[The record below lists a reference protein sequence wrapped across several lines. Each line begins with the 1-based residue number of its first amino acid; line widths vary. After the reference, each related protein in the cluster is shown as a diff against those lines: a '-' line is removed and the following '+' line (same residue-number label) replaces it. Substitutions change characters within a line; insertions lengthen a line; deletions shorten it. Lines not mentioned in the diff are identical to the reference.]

1 MFDLTP
7 FSKISLSG
15 SAQLNDF
22 LAMLLAKFDKFH
34 SIVIQ
39 EFGPN
44 GIYIMATFA
53 MFLVLIA
60 LIYIKS
66 VIDTFRIAD
75 GESSAAGLFYTAEN
89 TNSGG
94 AANTLADEAE
104 EFLEDSRPRITIN
117 TNNEIPQN
125 SQPHTYSEKRNAALE
140 EKEQE
145 LSRDL
150 VLSSA
155 TTDDILRL
163 KDHLKYQAKQNQDIR
178 LDWDKNIDNIQEELD
193 NTTSLNYQRPQES
206 MKELIGLIINMLS
219 REVTP
224 QKIAQAV
231 YYRNQGEKNTEEILQ
246 TISAVRDFVTLC
258 NTGKFNSIP
267 ARSELPS
274 NNEALY
280 NWAQGDNSL
289 CLLLL
294 ENLIKQQ
301 IDTAE
306 TKSGLPQDLIYAQ
319 AASYS
324 CLFGTIAMEN
334 NLELAQNSFELALE
348 LAPQSINAWSRC
360 GDVYWQQKDYKN
372 AVYAYQNVAD
382 NGDKILYAPQIANAR
397 HKLAEYHTDSGN
409 TDTAAKLEKDSQS
422 YYDEIGITKAL
433 SDKEN
438 ESLNFIAENQQI
450 NLESSIIKLLQVR
463 KAQYT

>member
-34 SIVIQ
+34 TIVIQ

-53 MFLVLIA
+53 VFLVLIA

-89 TNSGG
+89 ANSGG
-94 AANTLADEAE
+94 TANTLADEAE
-104 EFLEDSRPRITIN
+104 EFLEDARPRLTIN

-145 LSRDL
+145 ISRDL

-178 LDWDKNIDNIQEELD
+178 LDWDKNVDNIQEELD

-397 HKLAEYHTDSGN
+397 HKLAEYNIDSGN

-433 SDKEN
+433 SDKED

-463 KAQYT
+463 QAQYT

>member
-53 MFLVLIA
+53 VFLVLIA

-89 TNSGG
+89 ANSGG
-94 AANTLADEAE
+94 TANTLADEAE
-104 EFLEDSRPRITIN
+104 EFLEDVRPRLTIN

-145 LSRDL
+145 ISRDL

-178 LDWDKNIDNIQEELD
+178 LDWDKNVDNIQEELD

-306 TKSGLPQDLIYAQ
+306 TKSGLTQDLIYAQ

-397 HKLAEYHTDSGN
+397 HKLAEYNIDSGN

-433 SDKEN
+433 SDKEDEN
-438 ESLNFIAENQQI
+438 LNFIAENQQI

-463 KAQYT
+463 QAQYT

>member
-53 MFLVLIA
+53 VFLVLIA

-75 GESSAAGLFYTAEN
+75 GESSAAGLFYTTEN
-89 TNSGG
+89 ANSGG
-94 AANTLADEAE
+94 TANTLADEAE
-104 EFLEDSRPRITIN
+104 EFLEDARPRITIN

-206 MKELIGLIINMLS
+206 MKDLIGLIINMLS

-258 NTGKFNSIP
+258 NTGKFNSLP

-301 IDTAE
+301 IDTAD

>member
-53 MFLVLIA
+53 VFLVLIV

-89 TNSGG
+89 ANSGG
-94 AANTLADEAE
+94 TANTLADEAE
-104 EFLEDSRPRITIN
+104 EFLEDARPRLTIN

-145 LSRDL
+145 ISRDL

-178 LDWDKNIDNIQEELD
+178 LDWDKNVDNIQEELD

-397 HKLAEYHTDSGN
+397 HKLAEYNIDSGN
-409 TDTAAKLEKDSQS
+409 ADTAAKLEKDSQS

-433 SDKEN
+433 SDKEDEN
-438 ESLNFIAENQQI
+438 LNFIAENQQI

-463 KAQYT
+463 QAQYT

>member
-53 MFLVLIA
+53 VFLVLIA

-75 GESSAAGLFYTAEN
+75 GESSAAGLFYTTEN
-89 TNSGG
+89 ANSGG
-94 AANTLADEAE
+94 TANTLADEAE
-104 EFLEDSRPRITIN
+104 EFLEDARPRLTIN

-145 LSRDL
+145 ISRDL

-178 LDWDKNIDNIQEELD
+178 LDWDKNVDNIQEELD

-382 NGDKILYAPQIANAR
+382 NCDKILYAPQIANAR
-397 HKLAEYHTDSGN
+397 HKLAEYNIDSGN

-433 SDKEN
+433 SDKEDEN
-438 ESLNFIAENQQI
+438 LNFIAENQQI

-463 KAQYT
+463 QAQYT

>member
-1 MFDLTP
+1 
-7 FSKISLSG
+7 
-15 SAQLNDF
+15 
-22 LAMLLAKFDKFH
+22 
-34 SIVIQ
+34 
-39 EFGPN
+39 
-44 GIYIMATFA
+44 MATFA

-206 MKELIGLIINMLS
+206 MKDLIGLIINMLS

-258 NTGKFNSIP
+258 NTGKFNSLP

-301 IDTAE
+301 IDTAD

-463 KAQYT
+463 GAQYT

>member
-53 MFLVLIA
+53 VFLVLIA

-89 TNSGG
+89 ANSGG
-94 AANTLADEAE
+94 TANTLADEAE
-104 EFLEDSRPRITIN
+104 EFLEDARPRLTIN

-145 LSRDL
+145 ISRDL

-178 LDWDKNIDNIQEELD
+178 LDWDKNVDNIQEELD

-258 NTGKFNSIP
+258 NTGKFNSLP

-372 AVYAYQNVAD
+372 AVFAYQNVAD

-397 HKLAEYHTDSGN
+397 HKLAEYNTDSGN

-422 YYDEIGITKAL
+422 YYDEIGITKSL

-463 KAQYT
+463 QAQYT

>member
-75 GESSAAGLFYTAEN
+75 GESSAAGLFYTTEN
-89 TNSGG
+89 ANSGG
-94 AANTLADEAE
+94 TANTLADEAE
-104 EFLEDSRPRITIN
+104 EFLEDARPRITIN

-178 LDWDKNIDNIQEELD
+178 LDWDKNVDNIQEELD

-258 NTGKFNSIP
+258 NTGKFNSLL

-301 IDTAE
+301 IDTAD

-397 HKLAEYHTDSGN
+397 HKLAEYNIDSGN

-463 KAQYT
+463 QAQYT

>member
-206 MKELIGLIINMLS
+206 MKDLIGLIINMLS

-224 QKIAQAV
+224 KKIAQAV

-246 TISAVRDFVTLC
+246 TISAVRDFVTIC
-258 NTGKFNSIP
+258 NTGKFNSLP

-301 IDTAE
+301 IDTAD

-409 TDTAAKLEKDSQS
+409 TDTATKLEKDSQS

>member
-1 MFDLTP
+1 MFDLTH

-53 MFLVLIA
+53 VFLVLIA

-89 TNSGG
+89 ANSGG
-94 AANTLADEAE
+94 TANALADEAE
-104 EFLEDSRPRITIN
+104 EFLEDARPRLTIN

-145 LSRDL
+145 ISRDL

-178 LDWDKNIDNIQEELD
+178 LDWDKNVDNIQEELD

-397 HKLAEYHTDSGN
+397 HKLAEYNTDSGN

-463 KAQYT
+463 QAQYT

>member
-53 MFLVLIA
+53 VFLVLIA

-89 TNSGG
+89 ANSGG
-94 AANTLADEAE
+94 TANTLADEAE
-104 EFLEDSRPRITIN
+104 EFLEDARPRLTIN

-145 LSRDL
+145 ISRDL

-163 KDHLKYQAKQNQDIR
+163 KHHLKYQAKQNQDIR
-178 LDWDKNIDNIQEELD
+178 LDWDKNVDNIQEELD

-397 HKLAEYHTDSGN
+397 HKLAEYNIDSGN

-433 SDKEN
+433 SDKEDEN
-438 ESLNFIAENQQI
+438 LNFIAENQQI

-463 KAQYT
+463 QAQYT

>member
-53 MFLVLIA
+53 VFLVLIA

-89 TNSGG
+89 ANSGG
-94 AANTLADEAE
+94 TANTLADEAE
-104 EFLEDSRPRITIN
+104 EFLEDARPRLTIN

-145 LSRDL
+145 ISRDL

-178 LDWDKNIDNIQEELD
+178 LDWDKNVDNIQEELD

-397 HKLAEYHTDSGN
+397 HKLAEYNIDSGN

-433 SDKEN
+433 SDKEDEN
-438 ESLNFIAENQQI
+438 LNFIAENQQI

-463 KAQYT
+463 QAQYT

>member
-15 SAQLNDF
+15 SAPLNDF

-53 MFLVLIA
+53 VFLVLIA

-75 GESSAAGLFYTAEN
+75 GESSAAGLFYTTEN
-89 TNSGG
+89 ANSGG
-94 AANTLADEAE
+94 TANTLADEAE
-104 EFLEDSRPRITIN
+104 EFLEDARPRLTIN

-178 LDWDKNIDNIQEELD
+178 LDWDKNVDNIQEELD

-397 HKLAEYHTDSGN
+397 HKLAEYNIDSGN

-433 SDKEN
+433 SDKEDEN
-438 ESLNFIAENQQI
+438 LNFIAENQQI

-463 KAQYT
+463 QAQYT

>member
-53 MFLVLIA
+53 VFLVLIA

-89 TNSGG
+89 ANSGG
-94 AANTLADEAE
+94 TANTLADEAE
-104 EFLEDSRPRITIN
+104 EFLEDARPRLTIN

-145 LSRDL
+145 ISRDL

-178 LDWDKNIDNIQEELD
+178 LDWDKNVDNIQEELD
-193 NTTSLNYQRPQES
+193 NTTSLNYKRPQES

-397 HKLAEYHTDSGN
+397 HKLAEYNIDSGN

-433 SDKEN
+433 SDKEDEN
-438 ESLNFIAENQQI
+438 LNFIAENQQI

-463 KAQYT
+463 QAQYT

>member
-53 MFLVLIA
+53 VFLVLIA

-75 GESSAAGLFYTAEN
+75 GGSSAAGLFYTAEN
-89 TNSGG
+89 ANSGG
-94 AANTLADEAE
+94 TANTLADEAE
-104 EFLEDSRPRITIN
+104 EFLEDARPRLTIN

-145 LSRDL
+145 ISRDL

-178 LDWDKNIDNIQEELD
+178 LDWDKNVDNIQEELD

-397 HKLAEYHTDSGN
+397 HKLAEYNIDSGN

-433 SDKEN
+433 SDKEDEN
-438 ESLNFIAENQQI
+438 LNFIAENQQI

-463 KAQYT
+463 QAQYT

>member
-53 MFLVLIA
+53 VFLVLIA

-89 TNSGG
+89 ANSGG
-94 AANTLADEAE
+94 TANTLADEAE
-104 EFLEDSRPRITIN
+104 EFLEDARPRLTIN

-145 LSRDL
+145 ISRDL

-178 LDWDKNIDNIQEELD
+178 LDWDKNVDNIQEELD

-397 HKLAEYHTDSGN
+397 HKLAEYNIDSGN

-433 SDKEN
+433 SDKEDK
-438 ESLNFIAENQQI
+438 SLNFIAENQQI

-463 KAQYT
+463 QAQYT

>member
-15 SAQLNDF
+15 SALLNDF

-206 MKELIGLIINMLS
+206 MKDLIGLIINMLS

-258 NTGKFNSIP
+258 NTGKFNSLP

-301 IDTAE
+301 IDTAD

>member
-15 SAQLNDF
+15 SAQLNYF

-104 EFLEDSRPRITIN
+104 EFLEDARPRITIN

-155 TTDDILRL
+155 TTDDILSL

-206 MKELIGLIINMLS
+206 MKDLIGLIINMLS

-258 NTGKFNSIP
+258 NTGKFNSLP

-301 IDTAE
+301 IDTAD

-348 LAPQSINAWSRC
+348 LATQSINAWSRC

-409 TDTAAKLEKDSQS
+409 TDTATKLEKDSQS

>member
-53 MFLVLIA
+53 VFLVLIA

-89 TNSGG
+89 ANSGST
-94 AANTLADEAE
+94 ANTLADEAE
-104 EFLEDSRPRITIN
+104 EFLEDARPRLTIN

-145 LSRDL
+145 ISRDL

-178 LDWDKNIDNIQEELD
+178 LDWDKNVDNIQEELD
-193 NTTSLNYQRPQES
+193 NTTSLNYQRPKES

-397 HKLAEYHTDSGN
+397 HKLAEYNIDSGN

-433 SDKEN
+433 SDKEDEN
-438 ESLNFIAENQQI
+438 LNFIAENQQI

-463 KAQYT
+463 QAQYT

>member
-53 MFLVLIA
+53 VFLVLIA

-89 TNSGG
+89 ANSGG

-104 EFLEDSRPRITIN
+104 EFLEDARPRLTIN

-145 LSRDL
+145 ISRDL

-178 LDWDKNIDNIQEELD
+178 LDWDKNVDNIQEELD

-397 HKLAEYHTDSGN
+397 HKLAEYSIDSGN

-433 SDKEN
+433 SDKEDEN
-438 ESLNFIAENQQI
+438 LNFIAENQQI

-463 KAQYT
+463 QAQYT

>member
-1 MFDLTP
+1 
-7 FSKISLSG
+7 
-15 SAQLNDF
+15 
-22 LAMLLAKFDKFH
+22 
-34 SIVIQ
+34 
-39 EFGPN
+39 
-44 GIYIMATFA
+44 

-89 TNSGG
+89 ANSGG
-94 AANTLADEAE
+94 TANTLADEAE
-104 EFLEDSRPRITIN
+104 EFLEDARPRLTIN

-145 LSRDL
+145 ISRDL

-178 LDWDKNIDNIQEELD
+178 LDWDKNVDNIQEELD

-397 HKLAEYHTDSGN
+397 HKLAEYNIDSGN
-409 TDTAAKLEKDSQS
+409 TDTAAKLEQDSQS

-433 SDKEN
+433 SDKEDEN
-438 ESLNFIAENQQI
+438 LNFIAENQQI

-463 KAQYT
+463 QAQYT

>member
-53 MFLVLIA
+53 VFLVLIA

-75 GESSAAGLFYTAEN
+75 GESSAAGLFYTTEN
-89 TNSGG
+89 ANSGG
-94 AANTLADEAE
+94 TANTLADEAE
-104 EFLEDSRPRITIN
+104 EFLEDARPRLTIN

-145 LSRDL
+145 ISRDL

-178 LDWDKNIDNIQEELD
+178 LDWDKNVDNIQEELD

-397 HKLAEYHTDSGN
+397 HKLAEYNIDSGN

-433 SDKEN
+433 SDKED

-463 KAQYT
+463 QAQYT

>member
-53 MFLVLIA
+53 VFLVLIA

-75 GESSAAGLFYTAEN
+75 GESSAAGLFYTTEN
-89 TNSGG
+89 ANSGG
-94 AANTLADEAE
+94 TANTLADEAE
-104 EFLEDSRPRITIN
+104 EFLEDARPRLTIN

-125 SQPHTYSEKRNAALE
+125 SQQHTYSEKRNAALE

-145 LSRDL
+145 ISRDL

-178 LDWDKNIDNIQEELD
+178 LDWDKNVDNIQEELD

-397 HKLAEYHTDSGN
+397 HKLAEYNIDSGN

-433 SDKEN
+433 SDKED

-463 KAQYT
+463 QAQYT

>member
-53 MFLVLIA
+53 VFLVLIA

-89 TNSGG
+89 ANSGG
-94 AANTLADEAE
+94 TANTLADEAE
-104 EFLEDSRPRITIN
+104 EFLEDARPRLTIN

-145 LSRDL
+145 ISRDL

-178 LDWDKNIDNIQEELD
+178 LDWDKNVDNIQEELD

-360 GDVYWQQKDYKN
+360 GDVYWQKKDYKN

-397 HKLAEYHTDSGN
+397 HKLAEYNIDSGN

-433 SDKEN
+433 SDKEDEN
-438 ESLNFIAENQQI
+438 LNFIAENQQI

-463 KAQYT
+463 QAQYT

>member
-53 MFLVLIA
+53 VFLVLIA

-89 TNSGG
+89 ANSGG
-94 AANTLADEAE
+94 TANTLADEAE
-104 EFLEDSRPRITIN
+104 EFLEDARPRLTIN

-145 LSRDL
+145 ISRDL

-178 LDWDKNIDNIQEELD
+178 LDWDKNVDNIQEELD
-193 NTTSLNYQRPQES
+193 NTTSLNYQIPQES

-397 HKLAEYHTDSGN
+397 HKLAEYNTDSGN

-422 YYDEIGITKAL
+422 YYNEIGITKAL

-463 KAQYT
+463 QAQYT

>member
-53 MFLVLIA
+53 IFLVLIA

-104 EFLEDSRPRITIN
+104 EFLEDARPRLTIN

-145 LSRDL
+145 ISRDL

-178 LDWDKNIDNIQEELD
+178 LDWDKNVDNIQEELD

-258 NTGKFNSIP
+258 NTGKFNSLL

-301 IDTAE
+301 IDTAD

-397 HKLAEYHTDSGN
+397 HKLAEYNIDSGN

-438 ESLNFIAENQQI
+438 ENLNFIAENQQI

-463 KAQYT
+463 QAQYT

>member
-53 MFLVLIA
+53 VFLVLIA

-104 EFLEDSRPRITIN
+104 EFLEDARPRLTIN

-145 LSRDL
+145 ISRDL

-178 LDWDKNIDNIQEELD
+178 LDWDKNVDNIQEELD

-397 HKLAEYHTDSGN
+397 HKLAEYNIDSGN
-409 TDTAAKLEKDSQS
+409 TDTAAKLEQDSQS

-433 SDKEN
+433 SDKEDEN
-438 ESLNFIAENQQI
+438 LNFIAENQQI

-463 KAQYT
+463 QAQYT

>member
-1 MFDLTP
+1 MFDLTH

-53 MFLVLIA
+53 VFLVLIA

-75 GESSAAGLFYTAEN
+75 GESSAAGLFYTTEN
-89 TNSGG
+89 ANSGG
-94 AANTLADEAE
+94 NTLADEAE
-104 EFLEDSRPRITIN
+104 EFLEDARPRLTIN

-125 SQPHTYSEKRNAALE
+125 SQPHTYSEERNAALE

-145 LSRDL
+145 ISRDL

-178 LDWDKNIDNIQEELD
+178 LDWDKNVDNIQEELD

-397 HKLAEYHTDSGN
+397 HKLAEYNIDSGN

-433 SDKEN
+433 SDKED

-463 KAQYT
+463 QAQYT

>member
-53 MFLVLIA
+53 VFLVLIA

-75 GESSAAGLFYTAEN
+75 GESSAAGLFYTTEN
-89 TNSGG
+89 ANSGG
-94 AANTLADEAE
+94 TANTLADEAE
-104 EFLEDSRPRITIN
+104 EFLEDARPRLTIN

-145 LSRDL
+145 ISRDL

-178 LDWDKNIDNIQEELD
+178 LDWDKNVDNIQEELD

-360 GDVYWQQKDYKN
+360 GDVYWQKKDYKN

-397 HKLAEYHTDSGN
+397 HKLAEYNIDSGN

-433 SDKEN
+433 SDKED

-463 KAQYT
+463 QAQYT

>member
-53 MFLVLIA
+53 VFLVLIA

-104 EFLEDSRPRITIN
+104 EFLEDARPRLTIN

-145 LSRDL
+145 ISRDL

-155 TTDDILRL
+155 STDDILRL

-178 LDWDKNIDNIQEELD
+178 LDWDKNVDNIQEELD

-397 HKLAEYHTDSGN
+397 HKLAEYNIDSGN
-409 TDTAAKLEKDSQS
+409 TDTAAKLEQDSQS

-433 SDKEN
+433 SDKEDEN
-438 ESLNFIAENQQI
+438 LNFIAENQQI

-463 KAQYT
+463 QAQYT

>member
-53 MFLVLIA
+53 VFLVLIA

-89 TNSGG
+89 ANSGG
-94 AANTLADEAE
+94 TANALADEAE
-104 EFLEDSRPRITIN
+104 EFLEDARPRLTIN

-145 LSRDL
+145 ISREL

-178 LDWDKNIDNIQEELD
+178 LDWDKNVDNIQEELD

-397 HKLAEYHTDSGN
+397 HKLAEYNIDSGN

-433 SDKEN
+433 SDKEDEN
-438 ESLNFIAENQQI
+438 LNFIAENQQI

-463 KAQYT
+463 QAQYT

>member
-53 MFLVLIA
+53 VFLVLIA

-89 TNSGG
+89 ANSGG
-94 AANTLADEAE
+94 TANALADEAE
-104 EFLEDSRPRITIN
+104 EFLEDARPRLTIN

-145 LSRDL
+145 ISRDL

-178 LDWDKNIDNIQEELD
+178 LDWDKNVDNIQEELD

-397 HKLAEYHTDSGN
+397 HKLAEYNIDSGN

-422 YYDEIGITKAL
+422 YYDEIGITKSL

-463 KAQYT
+463 QAQYT

>member
-22 LAMLLAKFDKFH
+22 LVMLLAKFDKFH

-53 MFLVLIA
+53 VFLVLIA

-89 TNSGG
+89 ANSGG
-94 AANTLADEAE
+94 TANTLADEAE
-104 EFLEDSRPRITIN
+104 EFLEDARPRLTIN

-145 LSRDL
+145 ISRDL

-178 LDWDKNIDNIQEELD
+178 LDWDKNVDNIQEELD

-397 HKLAEYHTDSGN
+397 HKLAEYSIDSGN

-433 SDKEN
+433 SDKEDEN
-438 ESLNFIAENQQI
+438 LNFIAENQQI

-463 KAQYT
+463 QAQYT

>member
-53 MFLVLIA
+53 VFLVLIA

-89 TNSGG
+89 ANSGG

-104 EFLEDSRPRITIN
+104 EFLEDARPRLTIN

-145 LSRDL
+145 ISRDL

-178 LDWDKNIDNIQEELD
+178 LDWDKNVDNIQEELD

-397 HKLAEYHTDSGN
+397 HKLAEYNIDSGN

-433 SDKEN
+433 SDKED

-463 KAQYT
+463 QAQYT

>member
-53 MFLVLIA
+53 VFLVLIA

-75 GESSAAGLFYTAEN
+75 GESSAAGLFYTTEN
-89 TNSGG
+89 ANSGG
-94 AANTLADEAE
+94 TANTLADEAE
-104 EFLEDSRPRITIN
+104 EFLEDARPRLTIN

-145 LSRDL
+145 ISRDL

-178 LDWDKNIDNIQEELD
+178 LDWDKNVDNIQEELD

-397 HKLAEYHTDSGN
+397 HKLAEYNIDSGN

-433 SDKEN
+433 SDKEDEN
-438 ESLNFIAENQQI
+438 LNFITENQQI

-463 KAQYT
+463 QAQYT

>member
-53 MFLVLIA
+53 VFLVLIA

-89 TNSGG
+89 ANSGG
-94 AANTLADEAE
+94 TANTLADEAE
-104 EFLEDSRPRITIN
+104 EFLEDARPRLTIN

-145 LSRDL
+145 ISRDL

-178 LDWDKNIDNIQEELD
+178 LDWDKNVDNIQEELD

-397 HKLAEYHTDSGN
+397 HKLAEYNIDSGN

-422 YYDEIGITKAL
+422 YYNEIGITKAL
-433 SDKEN
+433 SDKED

-463 KAQYT
+463 QAQYT

>member
-44 GIYIMATFA
+44 GIYIMSTFA
-53 MFLVLIA
+53 VFLVLIA

-89 TNSGG
+89 ANSGG
-94 AANTLADEAE
+94 TANTLADEAE
-104 EFLEDSRPRITIN
+104 EFLEDARPRLTIN

-145 LSRDL
+145 ISRDL

-178 LDWDKNIDNIQEELD
+178 LDWDKNVDNIQEELD

-397 HKLAEYHTDSGN
+397 HKLAEYNIDSGN
-409 TDTAAKLEKDSQS
+409 TDTAAKLEQDSQS

-433 SDKEN
+433 SDKEDEN
-438 ESLNFIAENQQI
+438 LNFIAENQQI

-463 KAQYT
+463 QAQYT

>member
-53 MFLVLIA
+53 VFLVLIA

-89 TNSGG
+89 ANSGG
-94 AANTLADEAE
+94 TANTLADEAE
-104 EFLEDSRPRITIN
+104 EFLEDARPRLTIN

-145 LSRDL
+145 ISRDL

-178 LDWDKNIDNIQEELD
+178 LDWDKNVDNIQEELD

-397 HKLAEYHTDSGN
+397 HKLAEYSIDSGN

-433 SDKEN
+433 SDKEDEN
-438 ESLNFIAENQQI
+438 LNFIAENQQI

-463 KAQYT
+463 QAQYT

>member
-53 MFLVLIA
+53 VFLVLIA

-75 GESSAAGLFYTAEN
+75 GESSAAGLFYTTEN
-89 TNSGG
+89 ANSGG
-94 AANTLADEAE
+94 TANTLADEAE
-104 EFLEDSRPRITIN
+104 EFLEDARPRLTIN

-145 LSRDL
+145 ISRDL

-178 LDWDKNIDNIQEELD
+178 LDWDKNVDNIQEELD

-397 HKLAEYHTDSGN
+397 HKLAEYNIDSGN

-433 SDKEN
+433 SDKEDEN
-438 ESLNFIAENQQI
+438 LNFIAENQQI

-463 KAQYT
+463 QAQYT

>member
-15 SAQLNDF
+15 STQLNDF

-44 GIYIMATFA
+44 GIYIMAIFA

-206 MKELIGLIINMLS
+206 MKDLIGLIINMLS

-258 NTGKFNSIP
+258 NTGKFNSLP

-301 IDTAE
+301 IDTAD